1 MTHNATTPPSTS
13 SPSSSPPATPLPRS
27 RWARVWSASQF
38 VVALAI
44 TLVFLAYLLIPD
56 YVPHNAEPTARLPAA
71 NEIVQVVGPG
81 RLRIQAG
88 SPLDRK
94 LDVVTA
100 RLETITEPLLTITG
114 RVVASMRPGTD
125 KNFWQFDTAELLT
138 THADWQK
145 AQADIAFA
153 ETQLEAIKE
162 LDAARV
168 EALTKSVE
176 RLTRLVAAGTDSA
189 KDLAAE
195 KANLRQT
202 MIQGRKEIQ
211 EAKTAVFMAK
221 RTEAALSRQLQQ
233 AGLEPELLRTA
244 TADMDIV
251 VADVPEGKLS
261 RAKVGQGCEAIFF
274 GFPKQVFSGKVNSIA
289 PVLSKERRSL
299 RVLFV
304 IHDPQDQL
312 RPGMFAE
319 IGLGTDPRETLL
331 TSTEGILHIGRSD
344 YALVAADE
352 TEWRVA
358 EVQVGEPHN
367 GSVEILEGLKPGD
380 RVLGK
385 GAILLKPL
393 VVRSLQT
400 PTAPPRESSAK
411 TISRAPVETGR

>member
-81 RLRIQAG
+81 HLRIQAG